1 MPPMTGRVIAG
12 RYNLQSPIG
21 RGAMGVVWRAR
32 DQLLDREVA
41 VKEVIISALIGAD
54 ERRNAYQR
62 TLREARTAARL
73 SHRGVVAVYDV
84 AEEDGRPWIIMEL
97 VPSQALDQLLTVERR
112 LSPPR
117 AGRIGQQLLSALA
130 HAHSAG
136 VLHRDVKPSNVL
148 IANDRTGGASEERAV
163 LTDFGIAQFE
173 GDPRLTQTGMVMGSP
188 GFTAPERIRG
198 GDATPA
204 SDLWSLGATLYAA
217 VEGRG
222 PYEQRGGAITT
233 MSAIINED
241 APAAPHAGRLAP
253 LIAALLR
260 REPRER
266 PSAMA
271 AAVMFSQ
278 ILPQLAD
285 GGDAPRAA
293 SHPPTM
299 QSSQVPPSA
308 RPLASGPAG
317 PAAPA
322 ASVAPAARDM
332 AVDVPRPAPSPAAA
346 AKQTPPVLTTPD
358 NPEPALA
365 RAAAAAASRAADAA
379 SDNAAD
385 DPVDMEAADAGLD
398 HAGVGDESAVDASG
412 ADAAHGDAGADE
424 ADADDVADLVTGAE
438 LGEETRD
445 DGREDDSAATR
456 ARRLDEAD
464 DIAAAEP
471 DKDEKRDLEVAAA
484 GAGVVAAAAAGL
496 GVAEVL
502 DGAEGGAVPATS
514 VSPVNSVATPE
525 AALDTVIPGSGQVEL
540 PPPPVPK
547 PAPTFTAAKPG
558 ERSGPT
564 FSAARPAT
572 PAAPPSSGSRPPQ
585 SGWSQSGSSQSGLS
599 QSGLSQSGSS
609 QSSSSQSGQPQPQA
623 GWSQSGQPQSEWSQ
637 SGPPQSGWS
646 QSGQPQSSQPQSSQP
661 QSGWSQSGQP
671 QSGWA
676 PPGGNASGWAGQ
688 GRPAGTTPLPDG
700 GAAYAGPS
708 QAYPDLA
715 AQYAPGSGGGR
726 AARSGKRGRGRL
738 VALIVGAIVVA
749 AAIGAGTAYAL
760 GHHSNTNLSN
770 ASNASVTY
778 PAGFTPAPTVAA
790 LDDPS
795 TVLPAGWTSHAV
807 TAAQLGTKAGFSI
820 DLPPGWKEQ
829 PDGYATDFTG
839 PGQKFI
845 DIDLTTHHY
854 SDMLAEARYIE
865 QGSMPNHPGYQRIRL
880 DREPVRGTNGAFWK
894 FTYYS
899 AAGIKLQVNDILF
912 IKPTSAG
919 AQSYAIEFRTRD
931 ATWNDTVPLW
941 KEIMRTFQVV
951 PAASS

>member
-112 LSPPR
+112 LLPLR

-148 IANDRTGGASEERAV
+148 IANERSGGALEERAV

-241 APAAPHAGRLAP
+241 APVAAHAGRLAP

-260 REPRER
+260 REPRDR

-271 AAVMFSQ
+271 ASVMFSQ
-278 ILPQLAD
+278 ILPVLA
-285 GGDAPRAA
+285 GGEDARRAP

-299 QSSQVPPSA
+299 HSPQVGTPA
-308 RPLASGPAG
+308 RPVASAPAS

-322 ASVAPAARDM
+322 AKPAPAAADA
-332 AVDVPRPAPSPAAA
+332 AVDAAKSASGPERPAKP
-346 AKQTPPVLTTPD
+346 TPPTATTPD
-358 NPEPALA
+358 DPEPALA
-365 RAAAAAASRAADAA
+365 RAAADAASRAAAA
-379 SDNAAD
+379 AAAAD
-385 DPVDMEAADAGLD
+385 GPADMA
-398 HAGVGDESAVDASG
+398 AVDAGPDDDGIGDVDAVAAVDHADDFEAAHDSS
-412 ADAAHGDAGADE
+412 ADAAPAAFDADVDADHASADIDADSVTPAE
-424 ADADDVADLVTGAE
+424 PSEDADDEGWN
-438 LGEETRD
+438 
-445 DGREDDSAATR
+445 DDSGVTR
-456 ARRLDEAD
+456 VGRPDDAVEAD
-464 DIAAAEP
+464 DIAAAAP
-471 DKDEKRDLEVAAA
+471 DEAEERELEVAAA
-484 GAGVVAAAAAGL
+484 GAGVVSSAKVEL
-496 GVAEVL
+496 
-502 DGAEGGAVPATS
+502 PA
-514 VSPVNSVATPE
+514 P
-525 AALDTVIPGSGQVEL
+525 EL
-540 PPPPVPK
+540 PPPPGSK

-558 ERSGPT
+558 ERSVPT
-564 FSAARPAT
+564 FSASQQAA

-585 SGWSQSGSSQSGLS
+585 SGWSQSGSSQSGS
-599 QSGLSQSGSS
+599 AQSG
-609 QSSSSQSGQPQPQA
+609 QPQA
-623 GWSQSGQPQSEWSQ
+623 GWSQSAQPQS
-637 SGPPQSGWS
+637 G
-646 QSGQPQSSQPQSSQP
+646 QP

-671 QSGWA
+671 PAGWA
-676 PPGGNASGWAGQ
+676 PSGGNASGWAAQ
-688 GRPAGTTPLPDG
+688 APLGTTPLPDG
-700 GAAYAGPS
+700 GASYAGPS

-715 AQYAPGSGGGR
+715 AQYTPGSGGGR
-726 AARSGKRGRGRL
+726 AVRTGRRGRGRL
-738 VALIVGAIVVA
+738 IALIAAAIVVA
-749 AAIGAGTAYAL
+749 AGIGAGTAYAL
-760 GHHSNTNLSN
+760 GHHSGSNNNLNNTGNNTSN
-770 ASNASVTY
+770 TTTHYTSDANAPGTVLALNDPSTAVPTGWVPYTVTGTQEGTT
-778 PAGFTPAPTVAA
+778 AGFT
-790 LDDPS
+790 
-795 TVLPAGWTSHAV
+795 
-807 TAAQLGTKAGFSI
+807 I
-820 DLPPGWKEQ
+820 DLPPGWSESQKGFATEFSG
-829 PDGYATDFTG
+829 PDNEFVE
-839 PGQKFI
+839 
-845 DIDLTTHHY
+845 IDLTKHTFADALLEAQY
-854 SDMLAEARYIE
+854 VERTAGLADYHRVSLERQA
-865 QGSMPNHPGYQRIRL
+865 
-880 DREPVRGTNGAFWK
+880 VRGTHGSFWK
-894 FTYYS
+894 FTFDLDGTIVK
-899 AAGIKLQVNDILF
+899 ADDIFF
-912 IKPTSAG
+912 ISQTPNG
-919 AQSYAIEFRTRD
+919 AQSYAVYVRTTN
-931 ATWNDTVPLW
+931 AAFNVTLPFFEKIL
-941 KEIMRTFQVV
+941 RTFQTV
-951 PAASS
+951 PATTS